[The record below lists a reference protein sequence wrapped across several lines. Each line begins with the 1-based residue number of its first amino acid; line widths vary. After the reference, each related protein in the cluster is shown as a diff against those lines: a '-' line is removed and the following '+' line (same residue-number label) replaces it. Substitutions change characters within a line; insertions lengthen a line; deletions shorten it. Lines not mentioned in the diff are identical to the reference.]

1 MKRAHTNSPG
11 AGTRPEIELLL
22 CCARTH
28 IDTRTAE
35 RIKGL
40 LLEPIDWQYLI
51 RTALRHG
58 VVPLLY
64 RSLNSSFARTVPKT
78 AKEQLRAHFH
88 VNARKSLLF
97 TGELLKLLNLFE
109 AHAIK
114 AVPFKGPVLAEVAY
128 GNCLLRQFS
137 DLDILIHKADFARTK
152 KLLASQG
159 YKPWKQLT
167 ESQEDKHLQSEHA
180 YTFVRNDSDVKID
193 LHWKIAQDHFAI
205 RLDSERLW
213 ERLETV
219 SIAGRQVP
227 SFSRQDMLLI
237 LCAHGSKHGWER
249 LGWICDVAEMIRSH
263 PRIDWNELMEQSL
276 RMKTQRMLSLGLY
289 MANNLLGAGLPE
301 VVLQKVSSDPELSS
315 LALRVRER
323 LQAEPDNMPDLVD
336 RTAFY
341 IRMRERLRDRIPYL
355 LFSLRRVVTPN
366 SRDREFV
373 HLPGS
378 LSFLH
383 LLLRP
388 VRLLRDYGLRPLKPL
403 LKHFRFRN
411 LIP

>member
-1 MKRAHTNSPG
+1 M
-11 AGTRPEIELLL
+11 
-22 CCARTH
+22 
-28 IDTRTAE
+28 
-35 RIKGL
+35 
-40 LLEPIDWQYLI
+40 
-51 RTALRHG
+51 
-58 VVPLLY
+58 PLLY
-64 RSLNSSFARTVPKT
+64 RSLNSSFARAVPKT
-78 AKEQLRAHFH
+78 AKEQLQAHFH
-88 VNARKSLLF
+88 ANARNSLLF
-97 TGELLKLLNLFE
+97 TGELLKILNLFE
-109 AHAIK
+109 AHVIK
-114 AVPFKGPVLAEVAY
+114 AVPFKGPVLAEAAY
-128 GNCLLRQFS
+128 GNFLLRQFG

-152 KLLASQG
+152 KLLVSRG
-159 YKPWKQLT
+159 YKSWKQLT

-180 YTFVRNDSDVKID
+180 YTFVRKDSGVKID

-219 SIAGRQVP
+219 SIAGRQIP
-227 SFSRQDMLLI
+227 GFSQQDMLLI

-249 LGWICDVAEMIRSH
+249 LGWICDVAEMICSH
-263 PRIDWNELMEQSL
+263 PRIDWKELMEQSL

-289 MANNLLGAGLPE
+289 MANNLLGVGLPE
-301 VVLQKVSSDPELSS
+301 GVLQKVSSDPELSS

-341 IRMRERLRDRIPYL
+341 IRMRERFRDRIPYL

-366 SRDREFV
+366 SRDQEFV

-388 VRLLRDYGLRPLKPL
+388 VRLLKDYGLRPLKPL
-403 LKHFRFRN
+403 LKHFRFRK